1 MVEHTLAARGGEFL
15 GPFVSLQRGLA
26 LSRVPGLPDRKFGV
40 MPLRHRLE
48 IFGREAVAQN
58 TLGTHAERLLPLLQ
72 CILAGPAQPPR
83 AAVIRFMRMKNLLLQ
98 KTHSRSSRSE
108 GLTDLDFSF
117 LFAQNRG

>member
-26 LSRVPGLPDRKFGV
+26 LSRVPALPDRKFGV

-58 TLGTHAERLLPLLQ
+58 TLGTHAARLLPFIH
-72 CILAGPAQPPR
+72 CSIDMTAYHPR
-83 AAVIRFMRMKNLLLQ
+83 SAVIRFMSMKNLLLQ